1 MTSRIIKTVTRALF
15 PFILLFGSYIIIF
28 GHLSPGGGFQGGVIL
43 AMAIILAIVVY
54 GHNRFQRFVPYL
66 MFLEIIGIFLF
77 ILIGISGIASGKQFL
92 VNLGTI
98 PLLNIIIGLKVFS
111 GLVLMY
117 LFLSRWEF
125 KND

>member
-43 AMAIILAIVVY
+43 AMAIILAIVAY
-54 GHNRFQRFVPYL
+54 GHNRFQRFIPYL
-66 MFLEIIGIFLF
+66 MFVEIIGIFLF

>member
-1 MTSRIIKTVTRALF
+1 MTSRIIKTVTRVLF

-43 AMAIILAIVVY
+43 AMAIILDIVVY

-117 LFLSRWEF
+117 IFLSRWEF

>member
-1 MTSRIIKTVTRALF
+1 MIYFSKKA
-15 PFILLFGSYIIIF
+15 
-28 GHLSPGGGFQGGVIL
+28 GV
-43 AMAIILAIVVY
+43 ILAIVVY
-54 GHNRFQRFVPYL
+54 GHNRFQRFIPYL
-66 MFLEIIGIFLF
+66 MFVEIIGIFLF

>member
-1 MTSRIIKTVTRALF
+1 MTSRIIVTVTRVLF
-15 PFILLFGSYIIIF
+15 PFILLFGIYVIIF

-43 AMAIILAIVVY
+43 AMAIMLVIVVY
-54 GHNRFQRFVPYL
+54 GHKRFQKFVPYL
-66 MFLEIIGIFLF
+66 LFIEIIGVILF

-98 PLLNIIIGLKVFS
+98 PLLNIIIGVKVFS

-117 LFLSRWEF
+117 LFLSKWEI
-125 KND
+125 KYD

>member
-1 MTSRIIKTVTRALF
+1 MTSRIIKTVTRVLF

-43 AMAIILAIVVY
+43 AIAIILAIVVY
-54 GHNRFQRFVPYL
+54 GHNRFQKFVPYL
-66 MFLEIIGIFLF
+66 LFLEIIGIFLF

>member
-1 MTSRIIKTVTRALF
+1 MTSRIIKTVTRVLF

-54 GHNRFQRFVPYL
+54 GHNRFQKFVPYL
-66 MFLEIIGIFLF
+66 LFLEIIGIFLF

>member
-1 MTSRIIKTVTRALF
+1 MTSRIILTVTRVLF
-15 PFILLFGSYIIIF
+15 PFILLFGIYIIIF

-43 AMAIILAIVVY
+43 ATAIMLVIVVY
-54 GHNRFQRFVPYL
+54 GHRRFQRFVPYL
-66 MFLEIIGIFLF
+66 LFIEIIGVILF
-77 ILIGISGIASGKQFL
+77 ILIGVSGIASGKQFL

-98 PLLNIIIGLKVFS
+98 PLLNIIIGVKVFS

-117 LFLSRWEF
+117 LFLSKWEI

>member
-54 GHNRFQRFVPYL
+54 GHNRFQRFIPYL
-66 MFLEIIGIFLF
+66 MFVEIIGIFLF

>member
-1 MTSRIIKTVTRALF
+1 MTSRIIKTITRVLF
-15 PFILLFGSYIIIF
+15 PFILMFGIYIIIY

-43 AMAIILAIVVY
+43 AMAIMLVVVVY
-54 GHNRFQRFVPYL
+54 GHNRFQKFVPYL
-66 MFLEIIGIFLF
+66 LFIEIVGVILF
-77 ILIGISGIASGKQFL
+77 ILIGISGIASGRQFL

-111 GLVLMY
+111 GLILMY
-117 LFLSRWEF
+117 LFLSRWEL

>member
-1 MTSRIIKTVTRALF
+1 MTSRIIKTVTRVLF

-66 MFLEIIGIFLF
+66 MFVEIIGIFLF

>member
-1 MTSRIIKTVTRALF
+1 MTSRIIKTVTRVLF

-43 AMAIILAIVVY
+43 AIAIILAIVVY
-54 GHNRFQRFVPYL
+54 GHNRFQKFVPYL
-66 MFLEIIGIFLF
+66 LFVEIIGIFLF